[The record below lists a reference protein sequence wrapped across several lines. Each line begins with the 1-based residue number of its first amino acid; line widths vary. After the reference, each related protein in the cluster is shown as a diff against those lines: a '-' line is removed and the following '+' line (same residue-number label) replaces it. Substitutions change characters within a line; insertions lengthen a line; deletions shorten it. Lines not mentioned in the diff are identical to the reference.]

1 MATRSIVSRK
11 EWFAARLEHLAEEK
25 EFTRARDRL
34 SAARRA
40 LPMVKV
46 DNDYMFESSSGAK
59 SLSGL
64 FDGRSQ
70 LLVYHFMYGPDW
82 EEGCPSCSYIADNFS
97 GTAIHMNQRDVSFV
111 VVSRAPLAKLDAYK
125 ARMGWD
131 FEWVSSLG
139 SDFNADYRVSFDAD
153 EMKAGEVFYNF
164 RKTTFPSEEA
174 PGISAFL
181 KEDDGAVYHTYS
193 SYGRGLDLLIGTY
206 NFLDLAPKGRDEG
219 ALPYPMAWVK
229 RRDQYQ

>member
-1 MATRSIVSRK
+1 MATRSVVSRK

-125 ARMGWD
+125 ARMGWE

-153 EMKAGEVFYNF
+153 EMKAGEVYYNF